1 MTISNPTLAHS
12 VAEALLSVGA
22 VSLSPDEPYTWASG
36 MHSPIY
42 CDNRVT
48 LSDPPARSLIADG
61 LATLVRENFGR
72 VDVVAG
78 TATAGIA
85 HAALAADRLG
95 RPMIYVRS
103 KPKDHGRGNQ
113 IEGRMAAGSAVV
125 MVEDLISTGGSV
137 LDAAAA
143 VEREGGP
150 VLGVLA
156 IFSYELEKGRQNFE
170 KAGLPLFTL
179 SNYPTLVEVAAKSGQ
194 ITAAQQQTLATWSS
208 DPQAWSDA
216 H

>member
-1 MTISNPTLAHS
+1 MTISNPTLARQ
-12 VAEALLSVGA
+12 VAEGLLNVGA
-22 VSLSPDEPYTWASG
+22 VSLKPDDPFTWASG
-36 MHSPIY
+36 LHSPIY

-48 LSDPPARSLIADG
+48 LSDPDTRSLIASG
-61 LATLVRENFGR
+61 LATLVDENFPD
-72 VDVVAG
+72 VQVVAG

-85 HAALAADRLG
+85 HAALAADRLSK
-95 RPMIYVRS
+95 PMVYVRS
-103 KPKDHGRGNQ
+103 KPKDHGKGNQ
-113 IEGRMAAGSAVV
+113 IEGRLAEGASVV

-143 VEREGGP
+143 VQREGGR

-156 IFSYELEKGRQNFE
+156 IFSYELEKGRRAFE
-170 KAGLPLFTL
+170 EAGLPLYTL
-179 SNYPTLVEVAAKSGQ
+179 SNYPTLIEVAAVSGRISADQ
-194 ITAAQQQTLATWSS
+194 RAALATWSA

>member
-72 VDVVAG
+72 ADVVAG

-143 VEREGGP
+143 VEREGGT

>member
-1 MTISNPTLAHS
+1 
-12 VAEALLSVGA
+12 
-22 VSLSPDEPYTWASG
+22 
-36 MHSPIY
+36 
-42 CDNRVT
+42 
-48 LSDPPARSLIADG
+48 SLIADG

-143 VEREGGP
+143 VEREGGT

>member
-1 MTISNPTLAHS
+1 MTISNPALARQ
-12 VAEALLSVGA
+12 VAEGLLSVGA
-22 VSLSPDEPYTWASG
+22 VSLSPEAPFTWASG
-36 MHSPIY
+36 LHSPIY

-48 LSDPPARSLIADG
+48 LSDPDTRSLIASG
-61 LATLVRENFGR
+61 LATLVSENFP
-72 VDVVAG
+72 DVRAVAG

-85 HAALAADRLG
+85 HAALAADRLSK
-95 RPMIYVRS
+95 PMVYVRS
-103 KPKDHGRGNQ
+103 KPKDHGKGNQ
-113 IEGRMAAGSAVV
+113 IEGRLAEGASVV

-143 VEREGGP
+143 VQREGGH

-156 IFSYELEKGRQNFE
+156 IFSYELEKGHQAFE
-170 KAGLPLFTL
+170 EAGLPLFTL
-179 SNYPTLVEVAAKSGQ
+179 SNYPTLVEVAAASGR
-194 ITAAQQQTLATWSS
+194 ITPDQQETLATWSS

>member
-1 MTISNPTLAHS
+1 MTVTNNEIAREFAERLLAI
-12 VAEALLSVGA
+12 EA
-22 VSLSPDEPYTWASG
+22 VSLSPDAPFTWASG
-36 MHSPIY
+36 LHSPIY

-48 LSDPPARSLIADG
+48 LSDPQTRDLIADG
-61 LATLVRENFGR
+61 LASLVRTNFHQ

-95 RPMIYVRS
+95 APMAYVRS
-103 KPKDHGRGNQ
+103 DQ
-113 IEGRMAAGSAVV
+113 IEGRIPAHSKVI

-137 LDAAAA
+137 LKAAQA
-143 VEREGGP
+143 VEREGST
-150 VLGVLA
+150 VVGVLA
-156 IFSYELEKGRQNFE
+156 LFSYELEKGHRAFE
-170 KAGLPLFTL
+170 KAGVPLYTL
-179 SNYPTLVEVAAKSGQ
+179 SNYPILIEVAAESGR
-194 ITAAQQQTLATWSS
+194 ITSEQQATLATWSS

>member
-48 LSDPPARSLIADG
+48 LSDPPAPSHNADG

-143 VEREGGP
+143 VEREGGT

>member
-1 MTISNPTLAHS
+1 MTISNSTLARS
-12 VAEALLSVGA
+12 VAQGLLSVGA
-22 VSLSPDEPYTWASG
+22 VSLSPDEPFTWASG

-48 LSDPPARSLIADG
+48 LSDPAVRSLIAGG
-61 LATLVRENFGR
+61 LATLASENFPR
-72 VDVVAG
+72 AEVVAG

-95 RPMIYVRS
+95 RPMVYVRS
-103 KPKDHGRGNQ
+103 KPKDHGKGNQ
-113 IEGRMAAGSAVV
+113 IEGRLAPGSSVV

-143 VEREGGP
+143 VEREGGH

-156 IFSYELEKGRQNFE
+156 IFSYELDKGHQAFE
-170 KAGLPLFTL
+170 KAGLPLYTL
-179 SNYPTLVEVAAKSGQ
+179 SNYPTLIGVAAAAGQ
-194 ITAAQQQTLATWSS
+194 ITASQQEALTTWSA

>member
-143 VEREGGP
+143 VEREGGT